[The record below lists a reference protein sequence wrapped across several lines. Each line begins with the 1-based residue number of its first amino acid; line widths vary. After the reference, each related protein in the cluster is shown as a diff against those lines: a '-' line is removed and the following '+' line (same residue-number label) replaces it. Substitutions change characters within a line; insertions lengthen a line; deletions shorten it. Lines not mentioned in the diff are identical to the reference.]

1 MLVIMHPTQITMIA
15 RTVGHPVSE
24 DWVVPVA
31 VTVVEGVTGILV
43 LGGEEVGTEVGIVVS
58 TGLNV

>member
-1 MLVIMHPTQITMIA
+1 
-15 RTVGHPVSE
+15 
-24 DWVVPVA
+24 VVPVA

-43 LGGEEVGTEVGIVVS
+43 LGGEVEVGNEVGIVVS